1 MQASTAAI
9 HAGYDHD
16 PVTGATAVPVY
27 QSASYAFDSAEELA
41 DVFSGHAP
49 GHVYS
54 RISNPTTHVLEQRL
68 TALEG
73 GVGCIATSSG
83 MAAIASVCM
92 AILRPGDEILAPR
105 GIFGGTV
112 SLFKHVLGHFGIQT
126 LFVDAWD
133 TRAFQKAV
141 TQNTRMIFAE
151 TITNPSMD
159 VPDTLALAHIA
170 AEANV
175 PLVIDATVTTPALA
189 RGSEYG
195 ADIVVHST
203 TKFINGHGNAIGGAI
218 IDTGKY
224 DWIAS
229 PFGEVRDF
237 ARKAGSMAFLAY
249 LRNRICRDL
258 GGCPAPQNSF
268 LMLQGLETLHARMRL
283 HCDNAL
289 RLAGYLKGHGAVRA
303 VRYPGLPDSPYA
315 ELIRERFGGV
325 GGAILTF
332 DLTDRAAA
340 FASLNRFRLAKR
352 MTNLGDART
361 LVLHP
366 ASTIFAEYD
375 AEERKALGVSDQTVR
390 VAVGIED
397 FEDLRDDFQ
406 QALTGT

>member
-1 MQASTAAI
+1 MQPSTAAI
-9 HAGYDHD
+9 HAGYDRD
-16 PVTGATAVPVY
+16 PVTGATAVPIY

-41 DVFSGHAP
+41 DIFAGRAS

-68 TALEG
+68 NAMEG
-73 GVGCIATSSG
+73 GVGCIATASG
-83 MAAIASVCM
+83 MAAIAPVCL
-92 AILRPGDEILAPR
+92 ALLRPGDEIVAPR

-112 SLFKHVLGHFGIQT
+112 SLFQHVLGCFGIRSA
-126 LFVDAWD
+126 FVDAD
-133 TRAFQKAV
+133 DAQAFRNVV
-141 TQNTRMIFAE
+141 TTNTRMIFAE

-159 VPDTLALAHIA
+159 VPDVAALAEIA
-170 AEANV
+170 EKANA
-175 PLVIDATVTTPALA
+175 PLVLDATVTTPALA
-189 RGSEYG
+189 RGVDLG

-203 TKFINGHGNAIGGAI
+203 TKFINGHGTAIGGAI
-218 IDTGKY
+218 IDTGCY
-224 DWIAS
+224 DWSAS
-229 PFGEVRDF
+229 PFTDVSEL
-237 ARKAGSMAFLAY
+237 ARKAGPMALLAY

-268 LMLQGLETLHARMRL
+268 LMIQGLETLHARMRI

-289 RLAGYLKGHGAVRA
+289 RLACYLQKHAAVRQ

-315 ELIRERFGGV
+315 ERVKRQFGGA

-332 DLTDRAAA
+332 DLNDRAAA
-340 FASLNRFRLAKR
+340 FACLNRFRLAKR

-366 ASTIFAEYD
+366 ASTIFAEYA
-375 AEERKALGVSDQTVR
+375 AEERKALGVGDETIR

-397 FEDLRDDFQ
+397 FADLQEDFE
-406 QALTGT
+406 QALNG

>member
-1 MQASTAAI
+1 MQSSTAAI
-9 HAGYDHD
+9 HAGYDRD
-16 PVTGATAVPVY
+16 PATGATAVPVY

-41 DVFSGHAP
+41 DIFAGRAP

-54 RISNPTTHVLEQRL
+54 RISNPTTYALEQRL
-68 TALEG
+68 NAMERG
-73 GVGCIATSSG
+73 AGCIATASG

-92 AILRPGDEILAPR
+92 GLLRPGDEIVAPK

-112 SLFKHVLGHFGIQT
+112 SLFQHVLGNLGIRSV
-126 LFVDAWD
+126 FVDAGD
-133 TRAFQKAV
+133 AQAFRNAV
-141 TQNTRMIFAE
+141 TAKTRMIFAE

-159 VPDTLALAHIA
+159 VPDIAALAEIA
-170 AEANV
+170 GEANA
-175 PLVIDATVTTPALA
+175 PLLLDATVTTPALA
-189 RGSEYG
+189 RGVDLG
-195 ADIVVHST
+195 ADIVIHST
-203 TKFINGHGNAIGGAI
+203 TKFINGHGTAIGGAI
-218 IDTGKY
+218 IDTGRY
-224 DWIAS
+224 DWSAS
-229 PFGEVRDF
+229 PFTEVNEL
-237 ARKAGSMAFLAY
+237 ARKAGPMALLAY

-289 RLAGYLKGHGAVRA
+289 RLARHLQQHPAVRQ

-315 ELIRERFGGV
+315 EQVRRQFGGA

-332 DLTDRAAA
+332 DLADRATA
-340 FASLNRFRLAKR
+340 FACLNRFRLAKR

-366 ASTIFAEYD
+366 ASTIFAEYGMD
-375 AEERKALGVSDQTVR
+375 ERKALGIGEETIR

-397 FEDLRDDFQ
+397 LADLQQDFE
-406 QALTGT
+406 QALSE